1 MNCDMAMDR
10 VAAYSVAEWGKFA
23 AGSGAADKVE
33 LAGNVA
39 ADSGAAAAHKAE
51 AGKNEVYMVH
61 SILILPSLQA
71 HSLI

>member
-23 AGSGAADKVE
+23 
-33 LAGNVA
+33 AGNVA

>member
-23 AGSGAADKVE
+23 AG
-33 LAGNVA
+33 
-39 ADSGAAAAHKAE
+39 SGAAAAHKAE

>member
-33 LAGNVA
+33 LAGSVA
-39 ADSGAAAAHKAE
+39 AASHKAE
-51 AGKNEVYMVH
+51 AGKNEVAMVH
-61 SILILPSLQA
+61 SILISPSLQA
-71 HSLI
+71 HFLI